1 MKNRFSNFSIGIL
14 ISLIIALSSQS
25 LSKLLGTQVLQ
36 LEKSPISPIFLALII
51 GVLIANTTSLADLC
65 DLGITFCIK
74 YILKI
79 GIILMGIRLGLNEM
93 ISFGIKGFLVVTPCI
108 ILTLLLVEKSRAYFK
123 LSSNLATLIAVGTS
137 ICGATAIV
145 ATAPAINAKKEEI
158 AYAIANISIF
168 GIFAMVVYPFV
179 AHYFFPGNP
188 LSAGLFLGSSIHET
202 GQVAGAGMIYAD
214 QYLSPKVFDVST
226 VTKLVRNT
234 AMLVVIPYLSFK
246 HTNYKETDISLG
258 KKLYQIFPFFIL
270 GFLFL
275 GLVRTFGDYSLE
287 QNSKAFGLFNIELW
301 NGLIFE
307 INFLSKLLLT
317 IAMAAIGISTDL
329 KKLKLIGLKVF
340 YYGFAI
346 ALFVGVISL
355 LTTLLFFGL

>member
-14 ISLIIALSSQS
+14 VSIIIALSSQF
-25 LSKLLGTQVLQ
+25 LSKFLGSQVLQ

-51 GVLIANTTSLADLC
+51 GVLIANVTRLADLC
-65 DLGITFCIK
+65 DFGITFSVK

-79 GIILMGIRLGLNEM
+79 GIILMGIRLGMNEM
-93 ISFGIKGFLVVTPCI
+93 ISFGFKGFLVVAPCI
-108 ILTLLLVEKSRAYFK
+108 ILTLLLVEKSSAYFK

-137 ICGATAIV
+137 ICGATAII

-168 GIFAMVVYPFV
+168 GIFAMVVYPFI
-179 AHYFFPGNP
+179 AHYFFSSNP
-188 LSAGLFLGSSIHET
+188 ISAGLFLGSSIHET

-246 HTNYKETDISLG
+246 HTSFKETNISVG
-258 KKLYQIFPFFIL
+258 KKLYQIFPFFVL
-270 GFLFL
+270 GFLLF

-287 QNSKAFGLFNIELW
+287 QGSRAFGLFNIELW
-301 NGLIFE
+301 NWLIHE

-317 IAMAAIGISTDL
+317 IAMSAIGISTDL

-340 YYGFAI
+340 YYGLAI

-355 LTTLLFFGL
+355 LSTFLFFGL